1 MIDGE
6 GGVGASEV
14 AKKMAFESLDESFG
28 LVRSL
33 LVGGDV
39 VVFEV
44 SGSEEV
50 EKGDGL
56 LVAEHLD
63 LEFVAMRAEEL
74 VDSKIGGTELGRDTG
89 SEGLNLAAAF
99 VDGQKEVLGAIFDK
113 NGELLGEVGV
123 DGITP
128 EFGRGS

>member
-6 GGVGASEV
+6 GGVGASEDV
-14 AKKMAFESLDESFG
+14 RKMAFESLDGSFG

-50 EKGDGL
+50 EKGGGFL
-56 LVAEHLD
+56 IAEYLD

-74 VDSKIGGTELGRDTG
+74 VGSEIGGTELGRDTG
-89 SEGLNLAAAF
+89 SEGLNVDVAF
-99 VDGQKEVLGAIFDK
+99 VDGQKEVLGAIFDE